1 MLILTLY
8 SLTTWGLACG
18 TIFAKIIIVVPNQKD
33 DNSTRQPRKLM
44 MSKGFDQVTWLLSGA
59 VIGAT
64 VALLATPACG
74 KETRRRITRWVR
86 GESPK
91 LAYIQIDQG
100 LLDDSY
106 TDADIRIAQVVN
118 G

>member
-1 MLILTLY
+1 
-8 SLTTWGLACG
+8 
-18 TIFAKIIIVVPNQKD
+18 
-33 DNSTRQPRKLM
+33 M
-44 MSKGFDQVTWLLSGA
+44 MKKGFDHLTWLLSGA

-64 VALLATPACG
+64 VALFATPTCG
-74 KETRRRITRWVR
+74 KETRRRLTRWVR

-91 LAYIQIDQG
+91 LAYISIDQG

-106 TDADIRIAQVVN
+106 TDADIHLAQVVN